1 MKKMLFGFIAIV
13 LISNYSFS
21 SSTID
26 EKNNVISFLNSYYSS
41 YNLGKSI
48 ETIVNN
54 KSIIVSEVLDKDS
67 KTINGYIAVN
77 KDNNELLY
85 FVDYL
90 RNTKEIKA
98 IDFFNNQ
105 TNIINLKKDN
115 TFDNFIKIDLLKEI
129 QKINFETAEVYRF
142 WGESCGGSWTLP
154 TGESYRTCCYYVFWI
169 NTGCEIEVTAK

>member
-1 MKKMLFGFIAIV
+1 MNTSRPVRDIMSTDLV
-13 LISNYSFS
+13 TISPN
-21 SSTID
+21 T
-26 EKNNVISFLNSYYSS
+26 
-41 YNLGKSI
+41 
-48 ETIVNN
+48 T
-54 KSIIVSEVLDKDS
+54 
-67 KTINGYIAVN
+67 
-77 KDNNELLY
+77 
-85 FVDYL
+85 
-90 RNTKEIKA
+90 TKEIKA